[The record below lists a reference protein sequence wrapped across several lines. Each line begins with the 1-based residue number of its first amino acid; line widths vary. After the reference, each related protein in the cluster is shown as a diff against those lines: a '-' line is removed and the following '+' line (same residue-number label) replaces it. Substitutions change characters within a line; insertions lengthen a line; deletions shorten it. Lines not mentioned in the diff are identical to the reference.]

1 MSLTVYGYD
10 KCSTCRKAY
19 KWLDEH
25 AVEWEKRPIKEEPPS
40 RAELEAIVRSSGLP
54 LGRFFN
60 TSGNSYREGNWSAR
74 RKGLTESEQLDA
86 LAADPMLL
94 KRPLVVGDGMV
105 LVGFKAE
112 DYAALLG

>member
-1 MSLTVYGYD
+1 MTLTVYGYD
-10 KCSTCRKAY
+10 ACSTCRKAY
-19 KWLDEH
+19 KWLD
-25 AVEWEKRPIKEEPPS
+25 ANAIDWEKRPIKEQPPT

-60 TSGNSYREGNWSAR
+60 TSGQSYRAGGWSAK
-74 RKGLTESEQLDA
+74 RKTATEAEQLDA

-105 LVGFKAE
+105 LVGFKEA